1 MTVLLFFIETDFYFL
16 QHYLFFSHQMQTY
29 EKWSVCGR
37 LLKIFILR
45 QLVNFFLRLQFKWK
59 QSAVDPCVIIMIQR
73 HY

>member
-1 MTVLLFFIETDFYFL
+1 
-16 QHYLFFSHQMQTY
+16 MQTY